1 MKTLKILVL
10 FLLAASFGFSQK
22 ADFKASEKY
31 SSTNLRKTVGS
42 TSVRPVWLKDSETFW
57 YSYKTSEGN
66 KWWFVDPAKKSKKPL
81 FDNNYLSGELS
92 KILHKPFN
100 RLDLPIKK
108 LKFEDDNNS
117 FKFEIDSFQF
127 EYVVKTN
134 VISIV
139 DTIKKEDPDPTKR
152 WKTYS
157 PDSTWITFAMNHN
170 IYIMDG
176 DETDSMN
183 YVQLTFDGE
192 KDYSFGRSYGRGDD
206 DKEDTTKRSGARV
219 SWFKD
224 ETKFYLT
231 RSDSRKVEELWVIN
245 VLTNP
250 RPKLETYKYAM
261 PGDEFVPQTELWIF
275 NAEKKEGKLID
286 LCKWKDQTLS
296 PQKIGDR
303 SDKMLVTRK
312 KRTCDELEILKVD
325 TETGE
330 YEVYLHEISKPY
342 FHSSTRLNVLE
353 DGKYNIW
360 YSERTGWAQLYLYD
374 SEGNMKNQITDGN
387 FVVGGISKIDT
398 AKQVLY
404 FSGYGREEGIDPYY
418 NMYYKVNFDGTG
430 MQLLTPEDANH
441 SFSMPEKSFG
451 YFTDTYSRVD
461 MVPKS
466 VLKDNKGNLVMELET
481 TDISELLKTGWKF
494 PERFKVKANDGITD
508 LYGVMWTPI
517 NMEKDRKY
525 PIISY
530 VYPGPQ
536 TESVTRTFSPTSSH
550 FSMAQIGFVTINVGH
565 RGGSPQ
571 RHKYYHEFGYNNLRD
586 YALADDKYAI
596 EQLADKYC
604 FIDIN
609 KVGIHGHSGGGFMST
624 AAILSYPDF
633 YTCAVSSAGNHD
645 NNVYNLWWGETH
657 HGVKEVEKKERKKK
671 KKEGDEDVIKDED
684 KDEKDVEKDEDKDE
698 KDVKKDKDD
707 KGTTKIDFVSKIP
720 KNQDLAKNL
729 KGHLFIIHGDI
740 DNNVHPANSIRM
752 VDALMSAGKKF
763 DFMIM
768 PGQRHGFGKY
778 NNYKTK
784 LMYDYFAEHLLGDY
798 RTNVEIDEYY
808 K

>member
-1 MKTLKILVL
+1 MKVFKLIVL
-10 FLLAASFGFSQK
+10 LLFVAGLGYSQK
-22 ADFKASEKY
+22 ADFKTSEKF
-31 SSTNLRKTVGS
+31 SSSNLRKKIGS
-42 TSVRPVWLKDSETFW
+42 TSVRSVWLKDSEKFW
-57 YSYKTSEGN
+57 YSYKTSDGN
-66 KWWFVDPAKKSKKPL
+66 KWWFVDPSKKSKTPL

-100 RLDLPIKK
+100 RLNLPLKN
-108 LKFEDDNNS
+108 LKFEDDNKS
-117 FKFEIDSFQF
+117 FKFEIDSFKF
-127 EYVVKTN
+127 EYILKNMDV
-134 VISIV
+134 SIV
-139 DTIKKEDPDPTKR
+139 DTIEKKKDDPSDN
-152 WKTYS
+152 WKSYS
-157 PDSTWITFAMNHN
+157 PDSTWITFSRNHN
-170 IYIMDG
+170 LYIMRAYD
-176 DETDSMN
+176 TDSTKIDSTEIDSTE
-183 YVQLTFDGE
+183 YQLTTDGE
-192 KDYSFGRSYGRGDD
+192 KYYSFGSSFRRGNDEE
-206 DKEDTTKRSGARV
+206 KEDTTKRSRARV
-219 SWFKD
+219 TWFKD
-224 ETKFYLT
+224 SKKFYVT

-245 VLTNP
+245 VLTQP

-275 NAEKKEGKLID
+275 NPETKDGKKINLE
-286 LCKWKDQTLS
+286 KWKDQTLS
-296 PQKIGDR
+296 PQMIGKR

-330 YEVYLHEISKPY
+330 HEVYLHEISKPY
-342 FHSSTRLNVLE
+342 FHSSTRLSILE
-353 DGKYNIW
+353 EGKYNIW
-360 YSERTGWAQLYLYD
+360 YSERTGWGQLYLYD
-374 SEGNMKNQITDGN
+374 ELGNLKNQITDGN
-387 FVVGGISKIDT
+387 FVVGRISKIDT
-398 AKQVLY
+398 AGQVIY
-404 FSGYGREEGIDPYY
+404 FSGYGREEGIDPYF
-418 NMYYKVNFDGTG
+418 NMYYKVNFDGSG

-441 SFSMPEKSFG
+441 SFSMPKESYG

-466 VLKDNKGNLVMELET
+466 VLRDNKGNFVMELET
-481 TDISELLKTGWKF
+481 TDISQLLATGWQF
-494 PERFKVKANDGITD
+494 PERFKVKAEDGITD
-508 LYGVMWTPI
+508 LYGVMWKPFK
-517 NMEKDRKY
+517 MEAGRKY

-536 TESVTRTFSPTSSH
+536 TESVTRTFSPTNSNV
-550 FSMAQIGFVTINVGH
+550 AQSQLGFISISVGH

-571 RHKYYHEFGYNNLRD
+571 RHKYYHEYGYNNLRD

-596 EQLADKYC
+596 EQLADRFS

-657 HGVKEVEKKERKKK
+657 HGVKEVEKKVDSKKDGEG
-671 KKEGDEDVIKDED
+671 KEGESTGRRRRGDGPLYAEDS
-684 KDEKDVEKDEDKDE
+684 
-698 KDVKKDKDD
+698 VK
-707 KGTTKIDFVSKIP
+707 TKIDFVSKIP

-752 VDALMSAGKKF
+752 VDALMAAGKKF

-768 PGQRHGFGKY
+768 PGMRHGFGKY
-778 NNYKTK
+778 NGYKTK

-798 RTNVEIDEYY
+798 RTNVDINEHY